1 MMFPV
6 DLVLRRQKPL
16 FLICFDAGVAKFW
29 LIIILLTH
37 LVRPSK
43 TELSSKAVA
52 RSDQASMSKHS
63 SPIETHSHRFSF
75 SFHEFLYFSGLQTYM
90 YDNHRPSK
98 KAATPSSKEEK
109 NKSLLCRHNNTRT
122 PSALPVWIICRSY
135 IIIRN
140 SGFLFFKNLNGW
152 FPDKSY
158 TQKNKI
164 KIIL

>member
-90 YDNHRPSK
+90 YDNHRLSK
-98 KAATPSSKEEK
+98 KAATPSRHPVRKKKTRVCCVDTITQEHRRRCLFELYADLI
-109 NKSLLCRHNNTRT
+109 LL
-122 PSALPVWIICRSY
+122 
-135 IIIRN
+135 
-140 SGFLFFKNLNGW
+140 SGILDFCFL
-152 FPDKSY
+152 
-158 TQKNKI
+158 KI
-164 KIIL
+164 